1 MNVKKRKIYSRLV
14 IIAIVLVIL
23 IPLFIFAGS
32 ILWFPPKNLGM
43 SYEKTD
49 IEAAKDSLGIEIIRN
64 GSIGDELVWEFSD
77 YEHKEVEITPQE
89 LTALINEI
97 KPDTFYLEDMQ
108 VRIADNQ
115 IQLSAKANLDNLN
128 DTVLA
133 NAREMSPIPLPS
145 KVNFYTEAAFSIK
158 DKNITVN
165 PQEVSIGMLD
175 ITSEIN
181 KELAETEVSNYIKRY
196 IDKVPE
202 MEVKDLYISDG
213 DFYLD
218 AYIPTKVIGNPK

>member
-64 GSIGDELVWEFSD
+64 GSSGDELVWQFSD

-97 KPDTFYLEDMQ
+97 KPDAFYLEDMQ

-202 MEVKDLYISDG
+202 MEVNDLYISDG

>member
-64 GSIGDELVWEFSD
+64 GSSEDELVWEFSD

-97 KPDTFYLEDMQ
+97 KPDAFYLEDMQ

-202 MEVKDLYISDG
+202 MEVNDLYIVDG
-213 DFYLD
+213 NFHLD